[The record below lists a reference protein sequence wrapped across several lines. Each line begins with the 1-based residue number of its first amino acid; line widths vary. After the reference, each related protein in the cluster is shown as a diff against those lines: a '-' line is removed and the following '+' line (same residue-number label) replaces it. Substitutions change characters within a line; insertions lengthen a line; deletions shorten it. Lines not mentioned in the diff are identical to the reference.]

1 MSNDEPPVYPLDDE
15 TREYLMDGLNW
26 MLTFADCQIN
36 DDAGLKIQAVAEEI
50 AIRFDLPIQK
60 IEITKDEDGAWNV
73 TIDGA
78 REELEEREEENKRP
92 SLSVIEG
99 GKQEDDDGHDD

>member
-1 MSNDEPPVYPLDDE
+1 MSYEEPPIYEVDDE
-15 TREYLMDGLNW
+15 TRDILINSLNW
-26 MLTFADCQIN
+26 MLQFADVQLHEES
-36 DDAGLKIQAVAEEI
+36 GLKIQAAAEEL

-60 IEITKDEDGAWNV
+60 IEIVKDEDGEWNV

-78 REELEEREEENKRP
+78 REELEEREEERKRP

-99 GKQEDDDGHDD
+99 GKNEDDEDD